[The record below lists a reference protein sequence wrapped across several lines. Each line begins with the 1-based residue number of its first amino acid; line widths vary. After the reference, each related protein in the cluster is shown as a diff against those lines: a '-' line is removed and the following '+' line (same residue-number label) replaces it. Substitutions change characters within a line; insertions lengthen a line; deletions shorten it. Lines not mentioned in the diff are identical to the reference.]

1 MSRFQFSRYAL
12 ATAVAMSPAL
22 FARDAVAQG
31 CMPIRFVS
39 PALGGRDD
47 AYLERGA
54 WRASVAFRR
63 LYADE
68 FFFGTRTRL
77 DLAPGTQPIL
87 ITNHTIDAGFT
98 YAATDR
104 ISLTLNVPWTT
115 GSISNVH
122 RDGIRHDNDASGL
135 GDVNV
140 RASVWLW
147 DQTANPRG
155 NLALGLGVKAPTG
168 NIRSSGTAWLANGS
182 AVDHP
187 ASVAIQPGE
196 GGWGII
202 FQGEAFRHV
211 ARNTFVYASGV
222 YTANPRESID
232 VARNPGGTLL
242 IGVPDTY
249 SMRAGASFNLYSRSA
264 LSASSRMV
272 VSASLGWREDAT
284 AKRDLIGGSDLA
296 FRAPA
301 IVGYLDN
308 GVSLVR
314 GRNSMS
320 LNVPVRAYQNYR
332 RSVADETMPLPG
344 GKGGNLA
351 RYLIL
356 AEFSRRY

>member
-1 MSRFQFSRYAL
+1 MNRFPFSRYAL
-12 ATAVAMSPAL
+12 AITVALTPAL
-22 FARDAVAQG
+22 SARDASAQG

-47 AYLERGA
+47 AYLARGS
-54 WRASVAFRR
+54 WRTSLAFRR

-68 FFFGTRTRL
+68 FFVGTRTRP
-77 DLAPGTQPIL
+77 DLAPVAQPIR

-104 ISLTLNVPWTT
+104 ISLILNVPWTT

-122 RDGIRHDNDASGL
+122 RDSVRHENDASGL
-135 GDVNV
+135 GDVNM
-140 RASVWLW
+140 RASIWLW

-168 NIRSSGTAWLANGS
+168 NIKSSGTAWLLGGS
-182 AVDHP
+182 SVDHP

-202 FQGEAFRHV
+202 LQGEAFRHV

-222 YTANPRESID
+222 YTANPRESINVPRD
-232 VARNPGGTLL
+232 PGGTLL

-249 SMRAGASFNLYSRSA
+249 SMRAGASFNVYSRSA
-264 LSASSRMV
+264 LSSSSRML

-301 IVGYLDN
+301 IVGYIDN

-332 RSVADETMPLPG
+332 RSSADEALGRPG
-344 GKGGNLA
+344 GGDLA